1 MVFFALLDDFVSFF
15 KDGVFSNIDFNDFSG
30 SNVRDMLKSYF
41 EKNPIPDASRE
52 QFDSNFLL
60 QGIVNLQN
68 IIADV
73 SFGDSLVASA
83 PILLLAASVV
93 IIMGVLGEAF
103 FKRTGIPDIL
113 FLMVLGIIIGPIL
126 GIIQPEAV
134 LQIVP
139 YFAAVALIIIMFDGG
154 LKLHIG

>member
-1 MVFFALLDDFVSFF
+1 MNLVFFALLDDFVSFF

-113 FLMVLGIIIGPIL
+113 FLMVLGICLLYTSPSPRDRG
-126 GIIQPEAV
+126 
-134 LQIVP
+134 
-139 YFAAVALIIIMFDGG
+139 
-154 LKLHIG
+154 

>member
-1 MVFFALLDDFVSFF
+1 MNLVFFALLDDFVSFF
-15 KDGVFSNIDFNDFSG
+15 KDGVFSNIDFDDFSG

-83 PILLLAASVV
+83 PI
-93 IIMGVLGEAF
+93 
-103 FKRTGIPDIL
+103 
-113 FLMVLGIIIGPIL
+113 
-126 GIIQPEAV
+126 
-134 LQIVP
+134 
-139 YFAAVALIIIMFDGG
+139 
-154 LKLHIG
+154 

>member
-1 MVFFALLDDFVSFF
+1 MNLVFFALLDDFVSFF

-139 YFAAVALIIIMFDGG
+139 YFAAVALIVIMFDG
-154 LKLHIG
+154 